1 MNTFLRKICNY
12 ETCSYFIVGVLTTA
26 VDYIVFA
33 IINEVLKQSMGVNR
47 ASLIATVVSWVA
59 AVAFAYISN
68 KLVVF
73 RNFCFEPGYLIKEA
87 AAFFGARLLSGVIVL
102 IFMWLAV
109 SVLNWNEYVA
119 KILSSAFNMIFNYV
133 ASKLFIFKK

>member
-1 MNTFLRKICNY
+1 MMSFFRKIFNY

-33 IINEVLKQSMGVNR
+33 IVNESLKLSLGVNR

-59 AVAFAYISN
+59 AVTFAYICN

-73 RNFCFEPGYLIKEA
+73 KNFCFEPIYLAKEA
-87 AAFFGARLLSGVIVL
+87 TAFFGARLLSGVIVL

-109 SVLNWNEYVA
+109 SVLSWNEYIA
-119 KILSSAFNMIFNYV
+119 KILSSVFNMIFNYV